1 MLSPRSGYRK
11 PTSAA
16 ELADGGAVNALALP
30 DQAVIGLAGRRRVR
44 YIRQML
50 TLTDVWP
57 LFALEITSPRLTMR
71 IVRDEDIPGIVDA
84 ALAGIHD
91 PAVMPFSV
99 PWTDAP
105 REQMTQSM
113 AQFQWSLRTGVRRDH
128 WTLDFVILLDGV
140 PIGTQS
146 IGAGNF
152 SLTRT
157 VTSGSWLTREHHGK
171 GYGKEMRAAI
181 LLFAFDHLG
190 AEIAESGA
198 TVWNQ
203 QSLGVSRSLGY
214 QDNGLKRVPA
224 RAGETNEMLELRLD
238 AADFIRPEWDIT
250 VAGLEH
256 ARGQLFGAKTTA

>member
-1 MLSPRSGYRK
+1 MLS
-11 PTSAA
+11 
-16 ELADGGAVNALALP
+16 
-30 DQAVIGLAGRRRVR
+30 
-44 YIRQML
+44 
-50 TLTDVWP
+50 LTDVWP

-71 IVRDEDIPGIVDA
+71 IVRDGDIPGIVDA

-91 PAVMPFSV
+91 PSVMPFSV
-99 PWTDAP
+99 PWSDAP
-105 REQMTQSM
+105 REQMAKDM
-113 AQFQWSLRTGVRRDH
+113 ALFQWRLRTGVRADH
-128 WTLDFVILLDGV
+128 WTLAFVILLDGV

-146 IGAGNF
+146 IGAATF

-157 VTSGSWLTREHHGK
+157 VNSGSWLTQKHQGR

-190 AEIAESGA
+190 AETAVSGA

-214 QDNGLKRVPA
+214 RDIGTKRVPA
-224 RAGETNEMLELRLD
+224 RAGETNDMLELRLD

-256 ARGQLFGAKTTA
+256 ARGQLFAAETTT